1 MGLLY
6 PQLRKIISAS
16 ASTLRRLGSE
26 QSQLLVQTVV
36 IAGTTGMILTLVGLA
51 LSQLKRQIS
60 PAQLQLV
67 IVN

>member
-16 ASTLRRLGSE
+16 ASILRRLGSE

-60 PAQLQLV
+60 PTQLQLV